1 MSARSGRA
9 GSDGRWHDPA
19 DGFDRTT
26 PVPHPA
32 PRPLVSI
39 CLTVIRSYQLARS
52 GRLSLCRFTPSCSEY
67 AAQAIERHGA
77 RRGLYL
83 TARRL
88 SRCRPGGPFGL
99 DPVPE

>member
-1 MSARSGRA
+1 MSAREGRA
-9 GSDGRWHDPA
+9 GTDARWRSPGDGL
-19 DGFDRTT
+19 DRAT
-26 PVPHPA
+26 PVPRSA
-32 PRPLVSI
+32 RRPLVSV

-77 RRGLYL
+77 RRGLIL